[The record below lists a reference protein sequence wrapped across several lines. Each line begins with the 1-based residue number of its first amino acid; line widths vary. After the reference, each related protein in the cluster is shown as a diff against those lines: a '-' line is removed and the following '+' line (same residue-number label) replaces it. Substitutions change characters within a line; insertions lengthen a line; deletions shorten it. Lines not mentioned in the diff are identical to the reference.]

1 MKFIKTLVFLLFVG
15 FGVRFVSAQEPKI
28 VEIRQA
34 GSFAKDEAQYPGANI
49 LLKKGSTR
57 VHLFHKGALVVSDKS
72 FFYSKKNFFEA
83 AGEVVFTQG
92 DTLRMTSDY
101 LEYDGA
107 NGKAKAWGNV
117 FLKQPDM
124 SLETD
129 TLYLDRNENI
139 AYYDSPGTVVDSS
152 SVLKSN
158 RGKYFMNE
166 KKYRFIS
173 NVRITNPEYN
183 VTSAQLDYFTE
194 TNKAYLYGPT
204 KIIGA
209 DYDIYCER
217 GFYNLDAQRGNFK
230 KNALINYNQKIIE
243 GDSLYFENE
252 REYAAATN
260 DISITDTINN
270 SIIRGNYAEIFKAKD
285 SAIITRRAFAINLLE
300 NDSLYIKADTLIG
313 TGPSEHRVLRGFYNV
328 KILKSDIRGKSD
340 SLYLDN
346 QIGKIEL
353 HKRPLTKKE
362 DQILSDDEK
371 NLKNPVLWFGASQ
384 MSGEVIHLLTEP
396 GEKKLDSLQ
405 IFGNAF
411 IIEKDSI
418 SADGYNQI
426 VGSELY
432 GDFEDGALKN
442 LDIIK
447 NTMVI
452 YYLYSDTGE
461 LIGINKTICSA
472 LDIVFLNNEI
482 NEISFYISPDGEV
495 FPEEKIDKNLRKL
508 DGFLW
513 RIDERPDTLE
523 DLFLI
528 ENVER
533 PKVPEVSISKE

>member
-1 MKFIKTLVFLLFVG
+1 MKKLVFLFLLSCF
-15 FGVRFVSAQEPKI
+15 SQYATAQEPKI

-34 GSFAKDEAQYPGANI
+34 GSFEKDEVLYPEANI
-49 LLKKGSTR
+49 LLKKGDIR

-83 AGEVVFTQG
+83 EGKVVFTQG
-92 DTLRMTSDY
+92 DTLRMTSEY

-124 SLETD
+124 TLETD
-129 TLYLDRNENI
+129 TLYLDRNKNI
-139 AYYDSPGTVVDSS
+139 AYYETPGTIIDSAS
-152 SVLKSN
+152 ILKSN

-166 KKYRFIS
+166 KKYQFIS
-173 NVRITNPEYN
+173 NVRINNPEYY
-183 VTSAQLDYFTE
+183 VTSTQLDYFTE
-194 TNKAYLYGPT
+194 TNKAFLYGPT

-230 KNALINYNQKIIE
+230 QNALINYNQKIIK
-243 GDSLYFENE
+243 GDSLYFEND
-252 REYAAATN
+252 REYASAN
-260 DISITDTINN
+260 YDVSITDTINN

-285 SAIITRRAFAINLLE
+285 SAIITRKAYAINILE
-300 NDSLYIKADTLIG
+300 NDSLFIKADTLIG
-313 TGPSEHRVLRGFYNV
+313 TGPPEHRVLRGYYGV

-340 SLYLDN
+340 SLYLDD

-353 HKRPLTKKE
+353 HKRPLTKKQ

-371 NLKNPVLWFGASQ
+371 NKRNPVLWFGASQ
-384 MSGEVIHLLTEP
+384 MSGEVIHLLTET

-411 IIEKDSI
+411 IIEKDTLSN
-418 SADGYNQI
+418 DGYNQI

-432 GDFEDGALKN
+432 GDFEEGALKN
-442 LDIIK
+442 LDVIK

-452 YYLYSDTGE
+452 YYLYTEAGE

-482 NEISFYISPDGEV
+482 NEISFYVSPDGEV
-495 FPEEKIDKNLRKL
+495 FPEDQIDKNLRKL
-508 DGFLW
+508 KGFLW
-513 RIDERPDTLE
+513 RENEKPETFE
-523 DLFLI
+523 DLFEVDDVEEFI
-528 ENVER
+528 APANPNV
-533 PKVPEVSISKE
+533 KE

>member
-1 MKFIKTLVFLLFVG
+1 M
-15 FGVRFVSAQEPKI
+15 RSVSAQEPRI
-28 VEIRQA
+28 IEIRQA
-34 GSFAKDEAQYPGANI
+34 GSFAKDKAQYPGANI

-92 DTLRMTSDY
+92 DTLRMTSNY

-107 NGKAKAWGNV
+107 NGQAKAWGNV

-124 SLETD
+124 TLETD

-139 AYYDSPGTVVDSS
+139 AYYDTPGIIIDSS

-173 NVRITNPEYN
+173 NVCITNPEYN

-260 DISITDTINN
+260 DVSITDTINN

-285 SAIITRRAFAINLLE
+285 SAIITRRAYAINLLE

-313 TGPSEHRVLRGFYNV
+313 TGPPEHRVLRGYYNV

-353 HKRPLTKKE
+353 HKRPITKKE

-371 NLKNPVLWFGASQ
+371 NSKNPVLWFGASQ

-432 GDFEDGALKN
+432 GDFEEGALKN
-442 LDIIK
+442 LDVIK
-447 NTMVI
+447 NTMVL
-452 YYLYSDTGE
+452 YYLYSDSGE

-472 LDIVFLNNEI
+472 LDVVFLNNEI
-482 NEISFYISPDGEV
+482 NEISFYVSPDGEV
-495 FPEEKIDKNLRKL
+495 FPEEKIDQNLRKL

-513 RIDERPDTLE
+513 RIDERPDTFE

-528 ENVER
+528 ENIER
-533 PKVPEVSISKE
+533 PKVLEVSISKK

>member
-1 MKFIKTLVFLLFVG
+1 MKKLVFLFLLG
-15 FGVRFVSAQEPKI
+15 CLNQYIKAQEPKI

-34 GSFAKDEAQYPGANI
+34 GSFEKDEVLYPEANI
-49 LLKKGSTR
+49 LLKKGDTR

-83 AGEVVFTQG
+83 EGKVVFTQG
-92 DTLRMTSDY
+92 DTLRMTSEY
-101 LEYDGA
+101 LEYDGT

-124 SLETD
+124 TLETD
-129 TLYLDRNENI
+129 TIYLDRNKNI
-139 AYYDSPGTVVDSS
+139 AYYETPGTIIDSAS
-152 SVLKSN
+152 ILKSN

-166 KKYRFIS
+166 KKYEFIS
-173 NVRITNPEYN
+173 NVRINNPEYY
-183 VTSAQLDYFTE
+183 VTSTQLDYFTE
-194 TNKAYLYGPT
+194 TNKAFLYGPT

-230 KNALINYNQKIIE
+230 QNALINYNQKIIE
-243 GDSLYFENE
+243 GDSLYFEND
-252 REYAAATN
+252 REYASAN
-260 DISITDTINN
+260 YDVSITDTINN

-285 SAIITRRAFAINLLE
+285 SAIITRKAYAINILE
-300 NDSLYIKADTLIG
+300 NDSLFIKADTLIG
-313 TGPSEHRVLRGFYNV
+313 TGPPEHRVLRGYYGV

-340 SLYLDN
+340 SLYLDD

-353 HKRPLTKKE
+353 HKRPLTKKQ

-371 NLKNPVLWFGASQ
+371 NIRNPVLWFGASQ
-384 MSGEVIHLLTEP
+384 MSGEVIHLLTET
-396 GEKKLDSLQ
+396 GEKKLDSLH

-411 IIEKDSI
+411 IIEKDTLSN
-418 SADGYNQI
+418 DGYNQI

-432 GDFEDGALKN
+432 GDFEEGALKN
-442 LDIIK
+442 LDVIK

-452 YYLYSDTGE
+452 YYLYSEAGE

-482 NEISFYISPDGEV
+482 NEISFYVKPDGEV
-495 FPEEKIDKNLRKL
+495 FPEEQIDKNLRKL
-508 DGFLW
+508 KGFLW
-513 RIDERPDTLE
+513 RENEKPETFE
-523 DLFLI
+523 DLFKVNDVKKLMLTVNP
-528 ENVER
+528 NV
-533 PKVPEVSISKE
+533 KE

>member
-1 MKFIKTLVFLLFVG
+1 MKKLVFLFLLSCFNQYAT
-15 FGVRFVSAQEPKI
+15 AQEPKI

-34 GSFAKDEAQYPGANI
+34 GSFEKDEVLYPEANI
-49 LLKKGSTR
+49 LLKKGDIR

-83 AGEVVFTQG
+83 EGKVVFTQG
-92 DTLRMTSDY
+92 DTLRMTSEY

-124 SLETD
+124 TLETD
-129 TLYLDRNENI
+129 TLYLDRNKNI
-139 AYYDSPGTVVDSS
+139 AYYETPGTIIDSAS
-152 SVLKSN
+152 ILKSN

-166 KKYRFIS
+166 KKYQFIS
-173 NVRITNPEYN
+173 NVRINNPEYY
-183 VTSAQLDYFTE
+183 VTSTQLDYFTE
-194 TNKAYLYGPT
+194 TNKAFLYGPT

-230 KNALINYNQKIIE
+230 QNALINYNQKIIE
-243 GDSLYFENE
+243 GDSLYFEND
-252 REYAAATN
+252 REYASAN
-260 DISITDTINN
+260 YDVSITDTINN

-285 SAIITRRAFAINLLE
+285 SAIITRKAYAINILE
-300 NDSLYIKADTLIG
+300 NDSLFIKADTLIG
-313 TGPSEHRVLRGFYNV
+313 TGPPEHRVLRGYYGV

-340 SLYLDN
+340 SLYLDD

-353 HKRPLTKKE
+353 HKRPLTKKQ

-371 NLKNPVLWFGASQ
+371 NKRNPVLWFGASQ
-384 MSGEVIHLLTEP
+384 MSGEVIHLLTET

-411 IIEKDSI
+411 IIEKDTLSN
-418 SADGYNQI
+418 DGYNQI

-432 GDFEDGALKN
+432 GDFEEGALKN
-442 LDIIK
+442 LDVIK

-452 YYLYSDTGE
+452 YYLYTEAGE

-482 NEISFYISPDGEV
+482 NEISFYVSPDGEV
-495 FPEEKIDKNLRKL
+495 FPEDQIDKNLRKL
-508 DGFLW
+508 KGFLW
-513 RIDERPDTLE
+513 RENEKPETFE
-523 DLFLI
+523 DLFEVDDVEEFI
-528 ENVER
+528 APANPNV
-533 PKVPEVSISKE
+533 KE

>member
-1 MKFIKTLVFLLFVG
+1 MKKLVFLFLLSCF
-15 FGVRFVSAQEPKI
+15 SQYATAQEPKI
-28 VEIRQA
+28 IEIRQA
-34 GSFAKDEAQYPGANI
+34 GSFEKDEVLYPEANI
-49 LLKKGSTR
+49 LLKKGDIR

-83 AGEVVFTQG
+83 EGKVVFTQG
-92 DTLRMTSDY
+92 DTLRMTSEY

-124 SLETD
+124 TLETD
-129 TLYLDRNENI
+129 TLYLDRNKNI
-139 AYYDSPGTVVDSS
+139 AYYETPGTIIDSAS
-152 SVLKSN
+152 ILKSN

-166 KKYRFIS
+166 KKYQFIS
-173 NVRITNPEYN
+173 NVRINNPEYY
-183 VTSAQLDYFTE
+183 VTSTQLDYFTE
-194 TNKAYLYGPT
+194 TNKAFLYGPT

-230 KNALINYNQKIIE
+230 QNALINYNQKIIE
-243 GDSLYFENE
+243 GDSLYFEND
-252 REYAAATN
+252 REYASAN
-260 DISITDTINN
+260 YDVSITDTINN

-285 SAIITRRAFAINLLE
+285 SAIITRKAYAINILE
-300 NDSLYIKADTLIG
+300 NDSLFIKADTLIG
-313 TGPSEHRVLRGFYNV
+313 TGPPEHRVLRGYYGV

-340 SLYLDN
+340 SLYLDD

-353 HKRPLTKKE
+353 HKRPLTKKQ

-371 NLKNPVLWFGASQ
+371 NKRNPVLWFGASQ
-384 MSGEVIHLLTEP
+384 MSGEVIHLLTET

-411 IIEKDSI
+411 IIEKDTLSN
-418 SADGYNQI
+418 DGYNQI

-432 GDFEDGALKN
+432 GDFEEGALKN
-442 LDIIK
+442 LDVIK

-452 YYLYSDTGE
+452 YYLYTEAGE

-482 NEISFYISPDGEV
+482 NEISFYVSPDGEV
-495 FPEEKIDKNLRKL
+495 FPEDQIDKNLRKL
-508 DGFLW
+508 KGFLW
-513 RIDERPDTLE
+513 RENEKPETFE
-523 DLFLI
+523 DLFEVDGVEEFI
-528 ENVER
+528 APANRNV
-533 PKVPEVSISKE
+533 KE

>member
-1 MKFIKTLVFLLFVG
+1 MKKLVFLFLLG
-15 FGVRFVSAQEPKI
+15 CLNQYIKAQESKI

-34 GSFAKDEAQYPGANI
+34 GSFEKDEVLYPEANI
-49 LLKKGSTR
+49 LLKKGDTR

-83 AGEVVFTQG
+83 EGKVVFTQG
-92 DTLRMTSDY
+92 DTLRMTSEY
-101 LEYDGA
+101 LEYDGT

-124 SLETD
+124 TLETD
-129 TLYLDRNENI
+129 TIYLDRNKNI
-139 AYYDSPGTVVDSS
+139 AYYETPGTIIDSAS
-152 SVLKSN
+152 ILKSN

-166 KKYRFIS
+166 KKYEFIS
-173 NVRITNPEYN
+173 NVRINNPEYY
-183 VTSAQLDYFTE
+183 VTSTQLDYFTE
-194 TNKAYLYGPT
+194 TNKAFLYGPT

-230 KNALINYNQKIIE
+230 QNALINYNQKIIE
-243 GDSLYFENE
+243 GDSLYFEND
-252 REYAAATN
+252 REYASAN
-260 DISITDTINN
+260 YDVSITDTINN

-285 SAIITRRAFAINLLE
+285 SAIITRKAYAINILE
-300 NDSLYIKADTLIG
+300 NDSLFIKADTLIG
-313 TGPSEHRVLRGFYNV
+313 TGPPEHRVLRGYYGV

-340 SLYLDN
+340 SLYLDD

-353 HKRPLTKKE
+353 HKRPLTKKQ

-371 NLKNPVLWFGASQ
+371 NIRNPVLWFGASQ
-384 MSGEVIHLLTEP
+384 MSGEVIHLLTET
-396 GEKKLDSLQ
+396 GEKKLDSLH

-411 IIEKDSI
+411 IIEKDTLSN
-418 SADGYNQI
+418 DGYNQI

-432 GDFEDGALKN
+432 GDFEEGALKN
-442 LDIIK
+442 LDVIK

-452 YYLYSDTGE
+452 YYLYSEADE

-482 NEISFYISPDGEV
+482 NEISFYVKPDGEV
-495 FPEEKIDKNLRKL
+495 FPEEQIDKNLRKL
-508 DGFLW
+508 KGFLW
-513 RIDERPDTLE
+513 RENEKPETFE
-523 DLFLI
+523 DLFKVNDVKKLMLTVNP
-528 ENVER
+528 NV
-533 PKVPEVSISKE
+533 KE

>member
-1 MKFIKTLVFLLFVG
+1 MKKLVFLFLLG
-15 FGVRFVSAQEPKI
+15 CLNQYIKAQEPKI

-34 GSFAKDEAQYPGANI
+34 GSFEKDEVLYPEANI
-49 LLKKGSTR
+49 LLKKGDTR

-83 AGEVVFTQG
+83 EGKVVFTQG
-92 DTLRMTSDY
+92 DTLRMTSEY
-101 LEYDGA
+101 LEYDGT

-124 SLETD
+124 TLETD
-129 TLYLDRNENI
+129 TIYLDRNKNI
-139 AYYDSPGTVVDSS
+139 AYYETPGTIIDSAS
-152 SVLKSN
+152 ILKSN

-166 KKYRFIS
+166 KKYEFIS
-173 NVRITNPEYN
+173 NVRINNPEYY
-183 VTSAQLDYFTE
+183 VTSTQLDYFTE
-194 TNKAYLYGPT
+194 TNKAFLYGPT

-230 KNALINYNQKIIE
+230 QNALINYNQKIIE
-243 GDSLYFENE
+243 GDSLYFEND
-252 REYAAATN
+252 REYASAN
-260 DISITDTINN
+260 YDVSITDTINN

-285 SAIITRRAFAINLLE
+285 SAIITRKAYAINILE
-300 NDSLYIKADTLIG
+300 NDSLFIKADTLIG
-313 TGPSEHRVLRGFYNV
+313 TGPPEHRVLRGYYGV

-340 SLYLDN
+340 SLYLDD

-353 HKRPLTKKE
+353 HKRPLTKKQ

-371 NLKNPVLWFGASQ
+371 NIRNPVLWFGASQ
-384 MSGEVIHLLTEP
+384 MSGEVIHLLTET
-396 GEKKLDSLQ
+396 GEKKLDSLH

-411 IIEKDSI
+411 IIEKDTLSND
-418 SADGYNQI
+418 SYNQI

-432 GDFEDGALKN
+432 GDFEEGALKN
-442 LDIIK
+442 LDVIK

-452 YYLYSDTGE
+452 YYLYSEAGE

-482 NEISFYISPDGEV
+482 NEISFYVKPDGEV
-495 FPEEKIDKNLRKL
+495 FPEEQIDKNLRKL
-508 DGFLW
+508 KGFLW
-513 RIDERPDTLE
+513 RENEKPETFE
-523 DLFLI
+523 DLFKVNDVKKLMLTVNP
-528 ENVER
+528 NV
-533 PKVPEVSISKE
+533 KE

>member
-1 MKFIKTLVFLLFVG
+1 MKKLVFIFLMGCWSQFTT
-15 FGVRFVSAQEPKI
+15 AQEPKI
-28 VEIRQA
+28 IEIRQA
-34 GSFAKDEAQYPGANI
+34 GSFEKDESLYPEANI
-49 LLKKGSTR
+49 LSKKGETR

-83 AGEVVFTQG
+83 EGKVVFTQG
-92 DTLRMTSDY
+92 DTLRMTSEY
-101 LEYDGA
+101 LEYDGV

-124 SLETD
+124 TLETD
-129 TLYLDRNENI
+129 TLYLNRNENI
-139 AYYDSPGTVVDSS
+139 AYYETPGTIIDSANI
-152 SVLKSN
+152 LKSN

-166 KKYRFIS
+166 KKYQFIS
-173 NVRITNPEYN
+173 NVRINNPEYY
-183 VTSAQLDYFTE
+183 VTSTQLDYFTE
-194 TNKAYLYGPT
+194 TNKAFLYGPT
-204 KIIGA
+204 KIVGV

-217 GFYNLDAQRGNFK
+217 GFYNLEAQRGNFK
-230 KNALINYNQKIIE
+230 QNALINYNQKIIE
-243 GDSLYFENE
+243 GDSLYFEND
-252 REYAAATN
+252 REYASAN
-260 DISITDTINN
+260 YDVSITDTINK

-285 SAIITRRAFAINLLE
+285 SAIITKRAYAINILE

-313 TGPSEHRVLRGFYNV
+313 TGPAENRVLRGYYGV

-340 SLYLDN
+340 SLYLNN

-353 HKRPLTKKE
+353 HKRPLSKKQS
-362 DQILSDDEK
+362 QILSDDEK
-371 NLKNPVLWFGASQ
+371 NIKNPVLWFGESQ

-411 IIEKDSI
+411 IIEKDTLSN
-418 SADGYNQI
+418 DGYNQI

-432 GDFEDGALKN
+432 GDFEEGALKN
-442 LDIIK
+442 LNVIK

-452 YYLYSDTGE
+452 YYLYSEAGE

-495 FPEEKIDKNLRKL
+495 FPEEQIDKNLRKL
-508 DGFLW
+508 KGFLW
-513 RIDERPDTLE
+513 RENEKPETIE
-523 DLFLI
+523 DLFKI
-528 ENVER
+528 DDVEQLMN
-533 PKVPEVSISKE
+533 PDYPNLKE

>member
-1 MKFIKTLVFLLFVG
+1 MKKLVFLFLLSCF
-15 FGVRFVSAQEPKI
+15 SQYATAQEPKI

-34 GSFAKDEAQYPGANI
+34 GSFEKDEVLYPEANI
-49 LLKKGSTR
+49 LLKKGDIR

-83 AGEVVFTQG
+83 EGKVVFTQG
-92 DTLRMTSDY
+92 DTLRMTSEY

-124 SLETD
+124 TLETD
-129 TLYLDRNENI
+129 TLYLDRNKNI
-139 AYYDSPGTVVDSS
+139 AYYETPGTIIDSAS
-152 SVLKSN
+152 ILKSN

-166 KKYRFIS
+166 KKYQFIS
-173 NVRITNPEYN
+173 NVRINNPEYY
-183 VTSAQLDYFTE
+183 VTSTQLDYFTE
-194 TNKAYLYGPT
+194 TNKAFLYGPT

-230 KNALINYNQKIIE
+230 QNALINYNQKIIE
-243 GDSLYFENE
+243 GDSLYFEND
-252 REYAAATN
+252 REYASAN
-260 DISITDTINN
+260 YDVSITDTINN

-285 SAIITRRAFAINLLE
+285 SAIITRKAYAINILE
-300 NDSLYIKADTLIG
+300 NDSLFIKADTLIG
-313 TGPSEHRVLRGFYNV
+313 TGPPEHRVLRGYYGV

-340 SLYLDN
+340 SLYLDD

-353 HKRPLTKKE
+353 HKRPLTKKQ

-371 NLKNPVLWFGASQ
+371 NKRNPVLWFGASQ
-384 MSGEVIHLLTEP
+384 MSGEVIHLLTET

-411 IIEKDSI
+411 IIEKDTLSN
-418 SADGYNQI
+418 DGYNQI

-432 GDFEDGALKN
+432 GDFEEGALKN
-442 LDIIK
+442 LDVIK

-452 YYLYSDTGE
+452 YYLYTEAGE

-482 NEISFYISPDGEV
+482 NEISFYVSPDGEV
-495 FPEEKIDKNLRKL
+495 FPEDQIDKNLRKL
-508 DGFLW
+508 KGFLW
-513 RIDERPDTLE
+513 RENEKPETFE
-523 DLFLI
+523 DLFEVDDVEEFI
-528 ENVER
+528 APANPNV
-533 PKVPEVSISKE
+533 KE

>member
-1 MKFIKTLVFLLFVG
+1 MKKLVFLFLLG
-15 FGVRFVSAQEPKI
+15 CLNQYIKAQEPKI

-34 GSFAKDEAQYPGANI
+34 GSFEKDEVLYPEANI
-49 LLKKGSTR
+49 LLKKGDTR

-83 AGEVVFTQG
+83 EGKVVFTQG
-92 DTLRMTSDY
+92 DTLRMTSEY
-101 LEYDGA
+101 LEYDGT

-124 SLETD
+124 TLETD
-129 TLYLDRNENI
+129 TIYLDRNKNI
-139 AYYDSPGTVVDSS
+139 AYYETPGTIIDSAS
-152 SVLKSN
+152 ILKSN

-166 KKYRFIS
+166 KKYEFIS
-173 NVRITNPEYN
+173 NVRINNPEYY
-183 VTSAQLDYFTE
+183 VTSTQLDYFTE
-194 TNKAYLYGPT
+194 TNKAFLYGPT

-230 KNALINYNQKIIE
+230 QNALINYNQKIIE
-243 GDSLYFENE
+243 GDSLYFEND
-252 REYAAATN
+252 REYASAN
-260 DISITDTINN
+260 YDVSITDTINN

-285 SAIITRRAFAINLLE
+285 SAIITRKAYAINILE
-300 NDSLYIKADTLIG
+300 NDSLFIKADTLIG
-313 TGPSEHRVLRGFYNV
+313 TGPPEHRVLRGYYGV

-340 SLYLDN
+340 SLYLDD

-353 HKRPLTKKE
+353 HKRPLTKKQ

-371 NLKNPVLWFGASQ
+371 NIRNPVLWFGASQ
-384 MSGEVIHLLTEP
+384 MSGEVIHLLTET
-396 GEKKLDSLQ
+396 GEKKLDSLH

-411 IIEKDSI
+411 IIEKDTLSN
-418 SADGYNQI
+418 DGYNQI

-432 GDFEDGALKN
+432 GEFEEGALKN
-442 LDIIK
+442 LDVIK

-452 YYLYSDTGE
+452 YYLYSEAGE

-482 NEISFYISPDGEV
+482 NEISFYVKPDGEV
-495 FPEEKIDKNLRKL
+495 FPEEQIDKNLRKL
-508 DGFLW
+508 KGFLW
-513 RIDERPDTLE
+513 RENEKPETFE
-523 DLFLI
+523 DLFKVNDVKKLMLTVNP
-528 ENVER
+528 NV
-533 PKVPEVSISKE
+533 KE

>member
-1 MKFIKTLVFLLFVG
+1 MKFIKTLVFLLFVS
-15 FGVRFVSAQEPKI
+15 FGVRSVSAQEPRI

-57 VHLFHKGALVVSDKS
+57 VHLFHKGALIKSDKS

-83 AGEVVFTQG
+83 AGAVVFTQG
-92 DTLRMTSDY
+92 DTLRMTSDF

-107 NGKAKAWGNV
+107 NGQAKAWGNV

-139 AYYDSPGTVVDSS
+139 AYYDTPGTVIDSS
-152 SVLKSN
+152 STLKSN

-194 TNKAYLYGPT
+194 SNKAYLYGPT

-217 GFYNLDAQRGNFK
+217 GFYNLDAQRGNFNQ
-230 KNALINYNQKIIE
+230 NALINYNQKIIE

-252 REYAAATN
+252 REYAAAT
-260 DISITDTINN
+260 DDVSITDTINN

-285 SAIITRRAFAINLLE
+285 SAIITRRAYAINLLE

-313 TGPSEHRVLRGFYNV
+313 TGPPEHRILRGYYNV

-353 HKRPLTKKE
+353 HKQPLTKKE
-362 DQILSDDEK
+362 DQVLSDDEK
-371 NLKNPVLWFGASQ
+371 NARNPVL
-384 MSGEVIHLLTEP
+384 
-396 GEKKLDSLQ
+396 
-405 IFGNAF
+405 
-411 IIEKDSI
+411 
-418 SADGYNQI
+418 
-426 VGSELY
+426 
-432 GDFEDGALKN
+432 
-442 LDIIK
+442 
-447 NTMVI
+447 
-452 YYLYSDTGE
+452 
-461 LIGINKTICSA
+461 
-472 LDIVFLNNEI
+472 
-482 NEISFYISPDGEV
+482 
-495 FPEEKIDKNLRKL
+495 
-508 DGFLW
+508 
-513 RIDERPDTLE
+513 
-523 DLFLI
+523 
-528 ENVER
+528 
-533 PKVPEVSISKE
+533 VPVK

>member
-1 MKFIKTLVFLLFVG
+1 MKNPKTLVLILMIGFWVGLL
-15 FGVRFVSAQEPKI
+15 SAQESRI

-34 GSFAKDEAQYPGANI
+34 GSFEKDEAQYPGANI
-49 LLKKGSTR
+49 LLKKGDTR
-57 VHLFHKGALVVSDKS
+57 VHLFHKGALIKSNTS
-72 FFYSKKNFFEA
+72 FFYSKRNFFEA
-83 AGEVVFTQG
+83 SGAVVFTQG

-101 LEYDGA
+101 LEYDGKK
-107 NGKAKAWGNV
+107 GFAKAWGNV

-124 SLETD
+124 TLETD
-129 TLYLDRNENI
+129 TLYLDRVENI
-139 AYYDSPGTVVDSS
+139 AYYETPGTIVDSS

-173 NVRITNPEYN
+173 NVRIDNPEYK

-194 TNKAYLYGPT
+194 SNKAFLYGPT

-217 GFYNLDAQRGNFK
+217 GFYNMETQQGNFRQ
-230 KNALINYNQKIIE
+230 NALINYNEKIIE

-252 REYAAATN
+252 REYAAAT
-260 DISITDTINN
+260 DFVSITDTINN

-285 SAIITRRAFAINLLE
+285 SAIITRKAYAINILE
-300 NDSLYIKADTLIG
+300 KDSLFIKADTLVG
-313 TGPSEHRVLRGFYNV
+313 TGPAEHRVLRGYYNV

-340 SLYLDN
+340 SLYLDD

-353 HKRPLTKKE
+353 HKRPLSKKE
-362 DQILSDDEK
+362 EQILSDDDK
-371 NLKNPVLWFGASQ
+371 NSKNPVLWFGASQ
-384 MSGEVIHLLTEP
+384 MSGEVIYLKTEK

-411 IIEKDSI
+411 IIEKDSL
-418 SADGYNQI
+418 SSDGYNQI

-432 GDFEDGALKN
+432 GDFHDGALKN
-442 LDIIK
+442 LDVVK

-452 YYLYSDTGE
+452 YYLYSDSGE

-472 LDIVFLNNEI
+472 LDIVFDNNEI
-482 NEISFYISPDGEV
+482 NEISFYVSPDGEV
-495 FPEEKIDKNLRKL
+495 FPEEKIDRNLRKL
-508 DGFLW
+508 KGFLW
-513 RIDERPDTLE
+513 RINERPETFE
-523 DLFLI
+523 DLFGPEKTEI
-528 ENVER
+528 
-533 PKVPEVSISKE
+533 PEVTILKE

>member
-1 MKFIKTLVFLLFVG
+1 MKKLVFLFLLG
-15 FGVRFVSAQEPKI
+15 CLNQYIKAQEPKI

-34 GSFAKDEAQYPGANI
+34 GSFEKDEVLYPEANI
-49 LLKKGSTR
+49 LLKKGDTR

-83 AGEVVFTQG
+83 EGKVVFTQG
-92 DTLRMTSDY
+92 DTLRMTSEY
-101 LEYDGA
+101 LEYDGT

-124 SLETD
+124 TLETD
-129 TLYLDRNENI
+129 TIYLDRNKNI
-139 AYYDSPGTVVDSS
+139 AYYETPGTIIDSAS
-152 SVLKSN
+152 ILKSN

-166 KKYRFIS
+166 KKYEFIS
-173 NVRITNPEYN
+173 NVRINNPEYY
-183 VTSAQLDYFTE
+183 VTSTQLDYFTE
-194 TNKAYLYGPT
+194 TNKAFLYGPT

-230 KNALINYNQKIIE
+230 QNALINYNQKIIE
-243 GDSLYFENE
+243 GDSLYFEND
-252 REYAAATN
+252 REYASAN
-260 DISITDTINN
+260 YDVSITDTINN

-285 SAIITRRAFAINLLE
+285 SAIITRKAYAINILE
-300 NDSLYIKADTLIG
+300 NDSLFIKADTLIG
-313 TGPSEHRVLRGFYNV
+313 TGPPEHRVLRGYYGV

-340 SLYLDN
+340 SLYLDD

-353 HKRPLTKKE
+353 HKRPLTKKQ

-371 NLKNPVLWFGASQ
+371 NIRNPVLWFGASQ
-384 MSGEVIHLLTEP
+384 MSGEVIHLLTET
-396 GEKKLDSLQ
+396 GEKKLDSLH

-411 IIEKDSI
+411 IIEKDTLSN
-418 SADGYNQI
+418 DGFNQI

-432 GDFEDGALKN
+432 GDFEEGALKN
-442 LDIIK
+442 LDVIK

-452 YYLYSDTGE
+452 YYLYSEAGE

-482 NEISFYISPDGEV
+482 NEISFYVKPDGEV
-495 FPEEKIDKNLRKL
+495 FPEEQIDKNLRKL
-508 DGFLW
+508 KGFLW
-513 RIDERPDTLE
+513 RENEKPETFE
-523 DLFLI
+523 DLFKVNDVKKLMLTVNP
-528 ENVER
+528 NV
-533 PKVPEVSISKE
+533 KE

>member
-1 MKFIKTLVFLLFVG
+1 MKKLVFLFLLG
-15 FGVRFVSAQEPKI
+15 CLNQYIKAQEPKI

-34 GSFAKDEAQYPGANI
+34 GSFEKDEVLYPEANI
-49 LLKKGSTR
+49 LLKKGDTR

-83 AGEVVFTQG
+83 EGKVVFTQG
-92 DTLRMTSDY
+92 DTLRMTSEY
-101 LEYDGA
+101 LEYDGT

-124 SLETD
+124 TLETD
-129 TLYLDRNENI
+129 TIYLDRNKNI
-139 AYYDSPGTVVDSS
+139 AYYETPGTIIDSAS
-152 SVLKSN
+152 ILKSN

-166 KKYRFIS
+166 KKYEFIS
-173 NVRITNPEYN
+173 NVRINNPEYY
-183 VTSAQLDYFTE
+183 VTSTQLDYFTE
-194 TNKAYLYGPT
+194 TNKAFLYGPT

-230 KNALINYNQKIIE
+230 QNALINYNQKIIE
-243 GDSLYFENE
+243 GDSLYFEND
-252 REYAAATN
+252 REYASAN
-260 DISITDTINN
+260 YDVSITDTINN

-285 SAIITRRAFAINLLE
+285 SAIITRKAYAINILE
-300 NDSLYIKADTLIG
+300 NDSLFIKADTLIG
-313 TGPSEHRVLRGFYNV
+313 TGPPEHRVLRGYYGV

-340 SLYLDN
+340 SLYLDD

-353 HKRPLTKKE
+353 HKRPLTKKQ

-371 NLKNPVLWFGASQ
+371 NIRNPVLWFGASQ
-384 MSGEVIHLLTEP
+384 MSGEVIHLLTET
-396 GEKKLDSLQ
+396 GEKKLDSLH

-411 IIEKDSI
+411 IIEKDTLSND
-418 SADGYNQI
+418 SYNQI

-432 GDFEDGALKN
+432 GDFEEGALKN
-442 LDIIK
+442 LDVIK

-452 YYLYSDTGE
+452 YYLYSEAGE

-482 NEISFYISPDGEV
+482 NEISFYVKPDGEV
-495 FPEEKIDKNLRKL
+495 FPEEQIDKNLRKL
-508 DGFLW
+508 KGFLW
-513 RIDERPDTLE
+513 R
-523 DLFLI
+523 
-528 ENVER
+528 
-533 PKVPEVSISKE
+533 

>member
-1 MKFIKTLVFLLFVG
+1 MIGFWVGLL
-15 FGVRFVSAQEPKI
+15 SAQESRI

-34 GSFAKDEAQYPGANI
+34 GSFEKDEAQYPGANI
-49 LLKKGSTR
+49 LLKKGDTR
-57 VHLFHKGALVVSDKS
+57 VHLFHKGALIKSNTS
-72 FFYSKKNFFEA
+72 FFYSKRNFFEA
-83 AGEVVFTQG
+83 SGAVVFTQG

-101 LEYDGA
+101 LEYDGKK
-107 NGKAKAWGNV
+107 GFAKAWGNV

-124 SLETD
+124 TLETD
-129 TLYLDRNENI
+129 TLYLDRVENI
-139 AYYDSPGTVVDSS
+139 AYYETPGTIVDSS

-173 NVRITNPEYN
+173 NVRRDNPEYK

-194 TNKAYLYGPT
+194 SNKAFLYGPT

-217 GFYNLDAQRGNFK
+217 GFYNMETQQGNFRQ
-230 KNALINYNQKIIE
+230 NALINYNEKIIE

-252 REYAAATN
+252 REYAAAT
-260 DISITDTINN
+260 DFVSITDTINN

-285 SAIITRRAFAINLLE
+285 SAIITRKAYAINILE
-300 NDSLYIKADTLIG
+300 KDSLFIKADTLVG
-313 TGPSEHRVLRGFYNV
+313 TGPAERRVLRGYYNV

-340 SLYLDN
+340 SLYLDD

-353 HKRPLTKKE
+353 HKRPLSKKE
-362 DQILSDDEK
+362 EQILSNDDK
-371 NLKNPVLWFGASQ
+371 NSKNPVLWFGASQ
-384 MSGEVIHLLTEP
+384 MSGEVIYLKTEK

-411 IIEKDSI
+411 IIEKDSL
-418 SADGYNQI
+418 SSDGYNQI

-432 GDFEDGALKN
+432 GDFHDGALKN
-442 LDIIK
+442 LDVIK

-452 YYLYSDTGE
+452 YYLYSDSGE

-472 LDIVFLNNEI
+472 LDIVFNNNEI
-482 NEISFYISPDGEV
+482 NEISFYVSPDGEV
-495 FPEEKIDKNLRKL
+495 FPEEKIDRNLRKL
-508 DGFLW
+508 KGFLW
-513 RIDERPDTLE
+513 RINERPETFE
-523 DLFLI
+523 DLFGPEKTEI
-528 ENVER
+528 
-533 PKVPEVSISKE
+533 PEVTILKE